1 MKLSKSK
8 LKQIIL
14 EEFEA
19 LSESKNVNVQG
30 QRTGADARKDALG
43 DAAAQAVQGITGQ
56 ERFVMKQILD
66 LLADGARDGNI
77 LSGNVMTR
85 IDQLAATLRQLIDEP
100 AADTP
105 KTGGIN

>member
-19 LSESKNVNVQG
+19 LSESENLNVQG
-30 QRTGADARKDALG
+30 QRTGAEVRRDALG
-43 DAAAQAVQGITGQ
+43 DAAAQGAQGITGQ
-56 ERFVMKQILD
+56 ERSIMKQILD

-77 LSGNVMTR
+77 LSGTIMNK
-85 IDQLAATLRQLIDEP
+85 INQLAAELRKVIEEP
-100 AADTP
+100 AADMP
-105 KTGGIN
+105 KTGGKN